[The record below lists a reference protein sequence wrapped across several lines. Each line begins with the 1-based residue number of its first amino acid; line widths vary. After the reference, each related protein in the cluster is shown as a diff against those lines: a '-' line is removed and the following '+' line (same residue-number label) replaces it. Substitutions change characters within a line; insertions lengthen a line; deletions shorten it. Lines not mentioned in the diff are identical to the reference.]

1 LPAKIVVLPPCA
13 IASLISSPG
22 CRPAAMVLTNASFNF
37 WEGAALLKGLGEWPA
52 FSSLFAAAG
61 QNHRLAHCQG
71 QALDFFMV
79 ESG

>member
-1 LPAKIVVLPPCA
+1 
-13 IASLISSPG
+13 
-22 CRPAAMVLTNASFNF
+22 MVLTNASFNF